1 MAPKRARK
9 QSKTDSD
16 SNDQSNSTGGKRSR
30 KKSGSKKIGSDDHQ
44 NDNNTEEDFQE
55 EEEQQQKEKALRAFA
70 LFDEVGKGCVVLEDL
85 QRISEE
91 LGEGFTED
99 QLEEMLVFADRKG
112 EGLLQ
117 PKNFVRIAR
126 QVNL

>member
-1 MAPKRARK
+1 M
-9 QSKTDSD
+9 
-16 SNDQSNSTGGKRSR
+16 
-30 KKSGSKKIGSDDHQ
+30 GSDDHQ
-44 NDNNTEEDFQE
+44 NDNNIEEDLREE
-55 EEEQQQKEKALRAFA
+55 EEEQHARLIQKERALKAFA

-112 EGLLQ
+112 EGLLG
-117 PKNFVRIAR
+117 PKDFFRIAR